1 MFGTRE
7 DNRGHRGGFR
17 ERRPSPAMVVAASR
31 AVHRPLW
38 SRCRR
43 HRWQF
48 HPRPAEYGKFPD
60 RPDVEQR
67 GAGRS
72 TSPSRAPDPRA
83 TALGLNVPAGK
94 APLTVNSDTRVA
106 NLNADKLDGRDVTQ
120 LTPANAATRIED
132 VNIGPF
138 TNQSVISVGITTVGT
153 SVLLAHGALEVENRD
168 TVAGQTGHGVDVAS
182 CFVRVDGT
190 RDSVRFA
197 TGIPD
202 TVPAGRDITRR
213 RRFRSGRCRHPFR
226 RVDVLDRVRRCRC

>member
-17 ERRPSPAMVVAASR
+17 ERRPSPAMVVAVLALFIALSGVGVAATGGNFILGRPNTASSQTG
-31 AVHRPLW
+31 LT
-38 SRCRR
+38 SNN
-43 HRWQF
+43 
-48 HPRPAEYGKFPD
+48 
-60 RPDVEQR
+60 
-67 GAGRS
+67 AGRALNLTQQNTGS
-72 TSPSRAPDPRA
+72 GA